1 MVKANIDIIRLE
13 LDLVDKYHQGFTRSL
28 NFNLI
33 QSFEIHK
40 MTNLR
45 IVLKEEYSEN
55 QAIKMKWKITIYL
68 KTLLKLM

>member
-1 MVKANIDIIRLE
+1 MVKANKGIIRFE
-13 LDLVDKYHQGFTRSL
+13 LDLDKYHQGFTRSL

-40 MTNLR
+40 MTKPR
-45 IVLKEEYSEN
+45 IVLKGEYSEN